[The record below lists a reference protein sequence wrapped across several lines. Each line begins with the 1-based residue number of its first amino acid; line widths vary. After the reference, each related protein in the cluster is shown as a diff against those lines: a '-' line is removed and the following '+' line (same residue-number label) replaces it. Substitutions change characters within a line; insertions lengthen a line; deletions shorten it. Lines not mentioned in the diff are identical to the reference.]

1 MSPFLRVMCC
11 AAACL
16 GAFGQQSDDGE
27 TGIRARL
34 EQKGVSFG
42 LSYTAE
48 ASTDGAGAQYLGSLA
63 STTLFDL
70 THLGFGRGQVYVS
83 AQTLHGQGINDRL
96 IGAIQ
101 ATSNLDEKSFAKFI
115 ETWYSDS
122 YLQGRLRIKAGRQ
135 YADTEFGAIENAG
148 DFLNASYGVLPTAPM
163 PTYPDPELGVAAWAA
178 VTRRVSLGL
187 GVYRGGALSERASF
201 QVFEGRFQSSQRSTW
216 RAGWW
221 QQAGNHGTYVVAE
234 HNFRDEGELIPAVFV
249 RLGWASA
256 ARNEVRAYAGGGLVY
271 HGFGVGLSS
280 VRPAVGNIES
290 VCELFYKH
298 PFMGKFVLQPD
309 LQQVVNPGGSGRRSF
324 AAGVRM
330 SIQL

>member
-1 MSPFLRVMCC
+1 MSLFLRVMCC
-11 AAACL
+11 AAVCL

-187 GVYRGGALSERASF
+187 GVYRGGGPFRKGVVPGVRRQIPIVPTKHLAR
-201 QVFEGRFQSSQRSTW
+201 R
-216 RAGWW
+216 
-221 QQAGNHGTYVVAE
+221 VVATGRE
-234 HNFRDEGELIPAVFV
+234 SWHVCGSGTQLPRRGRADPGGFR
-249 RLGWASA
+249 SS
-256 ARNEVRAYAGGGLVY
+256 GL
-271 HGFGVGLSS
+271 GVGG
-280 VRPAVGNIES
+280 A
-290 VCELFYKH
+290 
-298 PFMGKFVLQPD
+298 
-309 LQQVVNPGGSGRRSF
+309 
-324 AAGVRM
+324 
-330 SIQL
+330 

>member
-1 MSPFLRVMCC
+1 MSLFLRVICY
-11 AAACL
+11 AAVGM

-27 TGIRARL
+27 TGMRARL
-34 EQKGVSFG
+34 EQKGVSFR

-48 ASTDGAGAQYLGSLA
+48 ASTNGAGGQYLGSLA
-63 STTLFDL
+63 STALFDL

-83 AQTLHGQGINDRL
+83 AQTLHGEGINGRL

-101 ATSNLDEKSFAKFI
+101 APSNLDEMSFAKFI

-135 YADTEFGAIENAG
+135 YADTEFGAIENGG

-178 VTRRVSLGL
+178 PTNRVSLGV
-187 GVYRGGALSERASF
+187 GVYRGRALSGRAPF
-201 QVFEGRFQSSQRSTW
+201 RVFEGRFQWSQRSTW

-221 QQAGNHGTYVVAE
+221 QQAGNHGAYVVAE
-234 HNFRDEGELIPAVFV
+234 HKFRDEGEQNPAVFV
-249 RLGWASA
+249 RLGWAPA
-256 ARNEVRAYAGGGLVY
+256 ARNEVGAYAGGGLVY
-271 HGFGVGLSS
+271 RGFGVGLSS
-280 VRPAVGNIES
+280 VRPAAGNIES
-290 VCELFYKH
+290 VCEVFYKH
-298 PFMGKFVLQPD
+298 RFMGKIILQPD
-309 LQQVVNPGGSGRRSF
+309 LQRVVNAGGSGRRAF
-324 AAGVRM
+324 AVGVRV